1 MELSFSTQAL
11 DQLASSVE
19 QVDPDIV
26 TVLSKRAVEAGIDPA
41 DVVERGILRQASR
54 AMTK

>member
-19 QVDPDIV
+19 QVDPDIAP
-26 TVLSKRAVEAGIDPA
+26 VLSKRTVEAGIDPA
-41 DVVERGILRQASR
+41 DVVEEGYHKASTR
-54 AMTK
+54 F